1 MYRCET
7 CNKVSRPRDSQQ
19 RVVVETRPVVYRKMV
34 EEVTTFAE
42 DPVHGPTPPTT
53 SLVEK
58 VIGEGWEVV
67 REVKVCAPCA
77 TRIQG

>member
-7 CNKVSRPRDSQQ
+7 CHKVSRPRDSQH

-34 EEVTTFAE
+34 QETTPATE
-42 DPVHGPTPPTT
+42 DTPETT
-53 SLVEK
+53 TVAEK